1 MPLFPDGLPW
11 QQETGDYQR
20 LFQDTG
26 FVYTLVGGNPTP
38 SNPDQLQINEV
49 DIFTSVVFNNF
60 GHSPNGLRVT
70 PGFTF
75 NFLNGPGARFFT
87 DDMGMP
93 RRTVSLPS
101 KLYSAY
107 IDGAWAP
114 QLTRQ
119 FYADLNFR
127 AGVYSDL
134 KKVSSESV
142 RFTGRGLGVLQLTP
156 TVAMKAGIEYLDRY
170 QVKILPAGGFLWEPD
185 ENTRFD
191 FYFPR
196 PKLAR
201 YWSTWGNS
209 TVWWHLGAEYG
220 GGAWT
225 FERETV
231 PGPVG
236 PATERI
242 DINDIRVFTGIEWER
257 LTGATGLLE
266 VGYVFS
272 RDIYVANHR
281 EEEVDLD
288 TTFMAR
294 GGLKF

>member
-196 PKLAR
+196 PKFSALLVHVGQLDGLVAPGSRIWRGCLDVRAR
-201 YWSTWGNS
+201 DGSWTGR
-209 TVWWHLGAEYG
+209 TRHGA
-220 GGAWT
+220 
-225 FERETV
+225 
-231 PGPVG
+231 
-236 PATERI
+236 
-242 DINDIRVFTGIEWER
+242 D
-257 LTGATGLLE
+257 
-266 VGYVFS
+266 
-272 RDIYVANHR
+272 
-281 EEEVDLD
+281 
-288 TTFMAR
+288 
-294 GGLKF
+294 